1 MPAISH
7 MAKENSEAFLISE
20 KLDSVFPSKT
30 ANAPN
35 PPANVNMLTEKLSS
49 GNSSMTTFHKNIREI
64 LINMKDQKE
73 VMKEHTQE
81 GQEKSMIIGNK
92 GVTEDTE
99 TAEIG
104 ENIRIIGKEAEIIEN
119 IGKVEETVET
129 DRKINKEIAT
139 TLTIK

>member
-1 MPAISH
+1 
-7 MAKENSEAFLISE
+7 
-20 KLDSVFPSKT
+20 
-30 ANAPN
+30 
-35 PPANVNMLTEKLSS
+35 
-49 GNSSMTTFHKNIREI
+49 
-64 LINMKDQKE
+64 MKDQKE

-81 GQEKSMIIGNK
+81 DQEKNMIIGNK

-104 ENIRIIGKEAEIIEN
+104 ENIKIIGKEAEIIEN